1 MKVYLHKEIFM
12 IVTFCGHSD
21 FKDNGSYT
29 QIMLDFLEKTVGD
42 CSAEMYLGGYGG
54 FDAFACKCCKKYKE
68 NHSDISLI
76 FVSPYV
82 ISERQKNLYSS
93 YDHIVYPGIENIP
106 PKFAILHRNRYMVEK
121 ADCVIAYITHSWG
134 GAYSTYEYARR
145 KGKMI
150 FNLAEL

>member
-1 MKVYLHKEIFM
+1 M

-93 YDHIVYPGIENIP
+93 YDHLYIRGLRIFLQNSQYCTVTDIWLKRPIVLLLI
-106 PKFAILHRNRYMVEK
+106 
-121 ADCVIAYITHSWG
+121 
-134 GAYSTYEYARR
+134 
-145 KGKMI
+145 
-150 FNLAEL
+150 